1 MRTYSCLNTHFTG
14 FVETCFMN
22 SVFVQFS
29 KNSLKR
35 KYILI
40 YYVRDSVEA
49 YQIKL
54 VGHLF
59 KSQIFCLF
67 DLQSLRKMC

>member
-1 MRTYSCLNTHFTG
+1 MLKYPFIG

-40 YYVRDSVEA
+40 YYVQDSVEA
-49 YQIKL
+49 HQIKL

-59 KSQIFCLF
+59 KPSQFFCLF